1 MVLLTCEYWRL
12 EQLNEFVDLS
22 EKVDRDLKIS
32 TEKLGQGHCNKTK
45 IYKSNGAV
53 QKDTKR

>member
-32 TEKLGQGHCNKTK
+32 TEKLGQGHCNKTEK
-45 IYKSNGAV
+45 
-53 QKDTKR
+53 